1 MLLYGFIM
9 LNKKIPFIVSEIG
22 SNHNGNLSRA
32 KKLIYLSKQC
42 GCDAVKFQ
50 SFDADLFSNKIYDI
64 NYQFEL
70 LLKNEKND
78 KRHKIFLWIV
88 SICEYLSHKDE
99 KDYNHFDKVLTII
112 IGEVYELFNR

>member
-1 MLLYGFIM
+1 MSIFEIQPGIH
-9 LNKKIPFIVSEIG
+9 ICESEKADNYICTYNDI
-22 SNHNGNLSRA
+22 SFNLICVYSDT
-32 KKLIYLSKQC
+32 KYNE
-42 GCDAVKFQ
+42 
-50 SFDADLFSNKIYDI
+50 FSNKIYDI